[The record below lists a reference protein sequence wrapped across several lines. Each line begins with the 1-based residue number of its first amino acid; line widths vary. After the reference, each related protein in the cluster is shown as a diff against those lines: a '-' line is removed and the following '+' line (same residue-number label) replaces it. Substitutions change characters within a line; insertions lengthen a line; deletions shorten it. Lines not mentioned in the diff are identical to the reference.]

1 MKRLLLVLALVALG
15 GLVGL
20 SDAVLEACGS
30 KFLVSSRGARYQR
43 VLASIQPTSILWYWQ
58 QDEKTEEEDRWN
70 PDAEEMLESVGH
82 TVEVSYDD
90 ESFLSAARRGD
101 FDVLVLPIDEARRLR
116 PDLEALPVDSAVVP
130 LLMFP
135 TRSQYSQAR
144 EEYGVVMK
152 LPTTTDKMLAAFEKG
167 RRSVTQ

>member
-43 VLASIQPTSILWYWQ
+43 VLASIEPASILFYWP
-58 QDEKTEEEDRWN
+58 QDATTEEEDRWN
-70 PDAEEMLESVGH
+70 PDAEEMLEGAGH
-82 TVEVSYDD
+82 TVEVASDQ
-90 ESFLSAARRGD
+90 ETFLRDARAGS
-101 FDVLVLPIDEARRLR
+101 FDVLVLPIDEANRLQ
-116 PDLEALPVDSAVVP
+116 PDLEALSIDSAVVP
-130 LLMFP
+130 WLWFP

-144 EEYGVVMK
+144 EEYGIVMK
-152 LPTTTDKMLAAFEKG
+152 LPTTAEKMLAALERG
-167 RRSVTQ
+167 RRSQTQ

>member
-30 KFLVSSRGARYQR
+30 KFLVSARGARYQR
-43 VLASIQPTSILWYWQ
+43 VLASIEPTSILFYWQ
-58 QDEKTEEEDRWN
+58 QDDDTEEEDRWN
-70 PDAEEMLESVGH
+70 PAAEEMLEGAGH

-90 ESFLSAARRGD
+90 KSFLSAARRGD
-101 FDVLVLPIDEARRLR
+101 FDVLVLPIDEARRLK
-116 PDLEALPVDSAVVP
+116 PELGTLPSDAAVVP

-135 TRSQYSQAR
+135 TRSQYSQAK
-144 EEYGVVMK
+144 EEYGIVMK
-152 LPTTTDKMLAAFEKG
+152 LPTTGEKMLAALERG
-167 RRSVTQ
+167 RRSQTQ

>member
-43 VLASIQPTSILWYWQ
+43 VLASIKPTSILFYWQ
-58 QDEKTEEEDRWN
+58 QDANTKEEDRWN

-82 TVEVSYDD
+82 TVEVTYDAD
-90 ESFLSAARRGD
+90 AFMGAAREGG
-101 FDVLVLPIDEARRLR
+101 FDVLVLSIDEAKRLR
-116 PDLEALPVDSAVVP
+116 PELAALSVDSAVVP

-135 TRSQYSQAR
+135 TRSQYSRAR

-152 LPTTTDKMLAAFEKG
+152 LPTTTDKMLAALERG
-167 RRSVTQ
+167 RRSLTQ

>member
-1 MKRLLLVLALVALG
+1 MKRLLLFSVLVALG

-43 VLASIQPTSILWYWQ
+43 VLASIQPTSILFYWPE
-58 QDEKTEEEDRWN
+58 DTNTEEEDRWN
-70 PDAEEMLESVGH
+70 PAAEEMLESVGH
-82 TVEVSYDD
+82 TVEVFSDD
-90 ESFLSAARRGD
+90 DAFLGAARGGG
-101 FDVLVLPIDEARRLR
+101 FDVLVLPIDEARRLKS
-116 PDLEALPVDSAVVP
+116 DLAALPPDAAVVP

-152 LPTTTDKMLAAFEKG
+152 LPTTTDKMLAALERG
-167 RRSVTQ
+167 RRSLTQ